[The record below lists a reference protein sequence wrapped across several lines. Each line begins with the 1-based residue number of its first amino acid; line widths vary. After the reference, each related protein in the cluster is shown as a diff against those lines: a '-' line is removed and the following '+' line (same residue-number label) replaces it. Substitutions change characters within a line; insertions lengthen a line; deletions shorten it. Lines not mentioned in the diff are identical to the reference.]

1 MRPATGTGT
10 AQAKNTA
17 KIEDTAQDRVDT
29 AQDTAQAKCENRD
42 GQADGGNKD
51 RPADDRHD

>member
-10 AQAKNTA
+10 AQAKDTA
-17 KIEDTAQDRVDT
+17 KIEDT